1 MSVTPRLPDAGEEI
15 EEEEIRRR
23 GFVWRSKLEAR
34 ALHPGGDGPS
44 GRFAYHLRDEQR
56 VKNVARVPQAMVK
69 VIPGGG
75 VGSRGEL
82 VAQLNYL
89 SRDGGLELEQGIGPD
104 CFPVIGQQEIGELAT
119 DWALAWEDAASRDGR
134 TARAKSKSFHM
145 LVSYPEGT
153 DPDMA
158 RMAADAFAERLCQ
171 SGEYGDR
178 WRFVRAWHT
187 DRAHPHMHLVI
198 DRLGASGRMMQIHPA
213 KPINPKVLRAL
224 QVEIAIE
231 YGIELN
237 DTPRVSRGHRDLDL
251 STAEWRANERGEMK
265 GRSVKRQVYA
275 KAAQCYADDAIA
287 REAVALRK
295 LSERMQDAK
304 SPERRREARALERAA
319 FTLISGGTLD
329 KGPGLVRGA
338 IPEPQ
343 PESMSRECED
353 KSATSTQADIDTRA
367 AKREAE
373 HAEIERQWKR
383 DHERQKQ
390 QAQERHRK
398 RMERL
403 AKLMQVDDS
412 ESGTS
417 RDDAGHRAEA
427 RGVAKPRRGDHAP
440 ERVEGFDAPNRSVPK
455 GTNTR
460 GIHVESSRED
470 NLDYDAVPTSGQTDE
485 SDQSSAIPDPPGWK
499 WQGFDSLPRAPEDSG
514 ERNAAR
520 GRDDDNGIRGPADK
534 DREQEP
540 RKPLSEKGL
549 RDLLQRREREM
560 IEQERQHRQ
569 REGPERG
576 RDRGGG
582 YGFD

>member
-104 CFPVIGQQEIGELAT
+104 CFQVIGQEEIGEVAT

-153 DPDMA
+153 DTDMA

-171 SGEYGDR
+171 SGDYGDR

-213 KPINPKVLRAL
+213 KAINPKVLRAL
-224 QVEIAIE
+224 QVETAND

-275 KAAQCYADDAIA
+275 KTAQGYANDAIA

-304 SPERRREARALERAA
+304 SPVRRREARALERAA
-319 FTLISGGTLD
+319 FTLMRGGTLD
-329 KGPGLVRGA
+329 DGPGFMWEA
-338 IPEPQ
+338 TPEPQ
-343 PESMSRECED
+343 SETVPQERED
-353 KSATSTQADIDTRA
+353 KSATSIQADIDARA

-373 HAEIERQWKR
+373 HAEIEQQWKR

-390 QAQERHRK
+390 QAQERHQN
-398 RMERL
+398 EWN
-403 AKLMQVDDS
+403 AW
-412 ESGTS
+412 
-417 RDDAGHRAEA
+417 
-427 RGVAKPRRGDHAP
+427 
-440 ERVEGFDAPNRSVPK
+440 RS
-455 GTNTR
+455 
-460 GIHVESSRED
+460 
-470 NLDYDAVPTSGQTDE
+470 
-485 SDQSSAIPDPPGWK
+485 
-499 WQGFDSLPRAPEDSG
+499 
-514 ERNAAR
+514 
-520 GRDDDNGIRGPADK
+520 
-534 DREQEP
+534 
-540 RKPLSEKGL
+540 
-549 RDLLQRREREM
+549 
-560 IEQERQHRQ
+560 
-569 REGPERG
+569 
-576 RDRGGG
+576 
-582 YGFD
+582 

>member
-1 MSVTPRLPDAGEEI
+1 MSETPRLPDAVEEI

-44 GRFAYHLRDEQR
+44 GRFAYRLRDEQR

-104 CFPVIGQQEIGELAT
+104 CFPVIGQEEIGELAT
-119 DWALAWEDAASRDGR
+119 DWALAWEDAVSRDGR

-145 LVSYPEGT
+145 LVSWPKGT

-158 RMAADAFAERLCQ
+158 RMASDAFAERLCQ
-171 SGEYGDR
+171 SGNYGDR

-224 QVEIAIE
+224 QVETASD

-251 STAEWRANERGEMK
+251 STAEWRANERGDMK

-275 KAAQCYADDAIA
+275 KTAQGYADDAIA

-295 LSERMQDAK
+295 LSERLQDAET
-304 SPERRREARALERAA
+304 SERRREACALERAA
-319 FTLISGGTLD
+319 FTLMSGGTLD
-329 KGPGLVRGA
+329 EGPGFVRDTT
-338 IPEPQ
+338 PEPQ
-343 PESMSRECED
+343 PESVPQECED
-353 KSATSTQADIDTRA
+353 KSTTSTQADIDARA

-383 DHERQKQ
+383 DHERQEQ
-390 QAQERHRK
+390 QAQERHWK

-403 AKLMQVDDS
+403 KELMRVEEREGDDRH
-412 ESGTS
+412 G
-417 RDDAGHRAEA
+417 DAGRRTEVRSTAKAEQGN
-427 RGVAKPRRGDHAP
+427 RGP

-460 GIHVESSRED
+460 DIPVERSRDD
-470 NLDYDAVPTSGQTDE
+470 NLNRGIVPMSGQTNDTE
-485 SDQSSAIPDPPGWK
+485 QRSVAPDPPEWK
-499 WQGFDSLPRAPEDSG
+499 WQGFDSLHRAPQDSG
-514 ERNAAR
+514 ERDALR
-520 GRDDDNGIRGPADK
+520 PRDDDHRNHSPADWN
-534 DREQEP
+534 REQEP
-540 RKPLSEKGL
+540 RKPLSEKGN
-549 RDLLQRREREM
+549 
-560 IEQERQHRQ
+560 
-569 REGPERG
+569 PPSV
-576 RDRGGG
+576 
-582 YGFD
+582 

>member
-1 MSVTPRLPDAGEEI
+1 MSETPRLPDAVEEI

-34 ALHPGGDGPS
+34 ALHPRGDGPS
-44 GRFAYHLRDEQR
+44 GRFAYRLRDEQR

-104 CFPVIGQQEIGELAT
+104 CFPVIGQEEIGELAT

-171 SGEYGDR
+171 SGDYGDR

-187 DRAHPHMHLVI
+187 DRAHPHMHMVI

-224 QVEIAIE
+224 QVETANE

-265 GRSVKRQVYA
+265 GRSVKRKVYA
-275 KAAQCYADDAIA
+275 KTAQSYADDAIA
-287 REAVALRK
+287 REAVALCK
-295 LSERMQDAK
+295 LSERMQDAGT
-304 SPERRREARALERAA
+304 PERRREARALERAA
-319 FTLISGGTLD
+319 FTLMSGGTLD
-329 KGPGLVRGA
+329 EGPGFVRETA
-338 IPEPQ
+338 QEPK
-343 PESMSRECED
+343 PESVPQEQEY
-353 KSATSTQADIDTRA
+353 KLATSKQTDANARA

-373 HAEIERQWKR
+373 HAGIERQWKR
-383 DHERQKQ
+383 DHQRQEQ

-398 RMERL
+398 RMQRLKELMRVEERDGDDGRNDARPS
-403 AKLMQVDDS
+403 AKSRATEKARDGDRVPDWTGIVPATGRAVPKERNTPDMPVERPRKESPDRIVAPMSERTDDS
-412 ESGTS
+412 
-417 RDDAGHRAEA
+417 D
-427 RGVAKPRRGDHAP
+427 
-440 ERVEGFDAPNRSVPK
+440 
-455 GTNTR
+455 TR
-460 GIHVESSRED
+460 PA
-470 NLDYDAVPTSGQTDE
+470 L
-485 SDQSSAIPDPPGWK
+485 PDPPEWT
-499 WQGFDSLPRAPEDSG
+499 WQGFDSLPRAPEDGGGQDISRAKSR
-514 ERNAAR
+514 EQ
-520 GRDDDNGIRGPADK
+520 
-534 DREQEP
+534 EQEP
-540 RKPLSEKGL
+540 RRPLSEKEL
-549 RDLLQRREREM
+549 REVLQRREREM
-560 IEQERQHRQ
+560 TEQERQHRQ
-569 REGPERG
+569 REGPGRGRERG
-576 RDRGGG
+576 DG